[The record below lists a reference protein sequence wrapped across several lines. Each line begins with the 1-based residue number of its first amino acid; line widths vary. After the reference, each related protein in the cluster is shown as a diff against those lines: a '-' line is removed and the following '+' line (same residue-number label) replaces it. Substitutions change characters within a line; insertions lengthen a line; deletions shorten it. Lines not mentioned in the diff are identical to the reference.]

1 MKNNER
7 GLKEL
12 LRVHTKTR
20 EVSSAP
26 TKGWESLER
35 FKKQEWRIMGAIRT
49 LIAGVEVP

>member
-12 LRVHTKTR
+12 PRVRTKTR

-26 TKGWESLER
+26 RKGWKSLER
-35 FKKQEWRIMGAIRT
+35 FEKQEWRIMGAIRT
-49 LIAGVEVP
+49 LILGVEIP